1 MLQGGV
7 ADCMFRLLG
16 AHTEAGVS
24 FKGVQHDLSVQ
35 LMVATTLVLL
45 CTRSSPTM
53 IARFAPWLLPVPA
66 IAMIGR
72 EVTPRIPLS
81 IQQL

>member
-1 MLQGGV
+1 MLQGDV

-16 AHTEAGVS
+16 AHREAGVS
-24 FKGVQHDLSVQ
+24 FKGVQHDFTVQ
-35 LMVATTLVLL
+35 LMVVTTLVLL

-53 IARFAPWLLPVPA
+53 IARFVPWLLPVPA

-72 EVTPRIPLS
+72 EVTPCIPLS